1 MTTTAFDGAHYF
13 RRLLLLLLLLPLFL
27 PCLAAAAEFGEIL
40 PASLLVHGKTL
51 YAAAPD
57 AGTITAFDLTDPTDP
72 KPAAVFR
79 TNGSPCSLAVEGTRL
94 YAVDALELFV
104 FDIADPGTLK
114 LVSRKKVSSD
124 PLSGP
129 VSVAL
134 GKGDVC
140 LARRSAGVFINDEP
154 AAGFYAQCLAKSPE
168 NRLFGAGPR
177 TVSSADASADALS
190 IPVLKGTPVS
200 MMFRGGDLY
209 LALGYH
215 GLTVLRDAAD
225 LCSVWEP
232 GSVRKNTGA
241 FRRAVWLRG
250 GGFNW
255 EDAALV
261 LHRTGPPG
269 RFARPDSFVCGMAF
283 TERPAGYMLLAAG
296 GSGVLTA
303 DLTVPDKIRFVAECA
318 GLTGRFCL
326 GIALKDRYA
335 YVYERGRG
343 LLVLDISDP
352 LNVQLIENGA
362 AAQGT
367 TRK

>member
-1 MTTTAFDGAHYF
+1 MTTTAFDGAHF
-13 RRLLLLLLLLPLFL
+13 RRLLLLLLLLPALL
-27 PCLAAAAEFGEIL
+27 PCSAAAAESGEIL
-40 PASLLVHGKTL
+40 PAALLVHGKTL

-57 AGTITAFDLTDPTDP
+57 AGTITAYDLSDPVDP
-72 KPAAVFR
+72 KPTAVFR
-79 TNGSPCSLAVEGTRL
+79 TAGSPCSLAVEGTRL
-94 YAVDALELFV
+94 YAVDTLELFV
-104 FDIADPGTLK
+104 LDIADPGTLK
-114 LVSRKKVSSD
+114 LVSRKKISHD
-124 PLSGP
+124 PLTGP
-129 VSVAL
+129 VSVVL

-140 LARRSAGVFINDEP
+140 LARRSAGVFLNDEP
-154 AAGFYAQCLAKSPE
+154 VAGVYARCLAKSPE
-168 NRLFGAGPR
+168 NRLFAAGPR
-177 TVSSADASADALS
+177 TVSSADNHDDALS
-190 IPVLKGTPVS
+190 VPILKGTPVA

-209 LALGYH
+209 LAMGFH
-215 GLTVLRDAAD
+215 GLTVLRSAAD

-255 EDAALV
+255 EEAALV
-261 LHRTGPPG
+261 MHESGPPG
-269 RFARPDSFVCGMAF
+269 RFARPDTFVCGMVF
-283 TERPAGYMLLAAG
+283 TERPAGYMLLASG

-343 LLVLDISDP
+343 LLVLDASDP
-352 LNVQLIENGA
+352 LNVQLIENGPA
-362 AAQGT
+362 ARGA